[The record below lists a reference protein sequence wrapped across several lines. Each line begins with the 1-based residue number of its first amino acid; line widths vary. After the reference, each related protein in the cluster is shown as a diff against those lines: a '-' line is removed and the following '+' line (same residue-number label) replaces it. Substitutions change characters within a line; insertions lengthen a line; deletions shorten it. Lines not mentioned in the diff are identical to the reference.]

1 MPLLSGEHSLFF
13 DELALFLTSG
23 LTWIPLYITLFFVTV
38 KNNET
43 MTQILFVVLA
53 AGACVLF
60 ADGMADGII
69 KPMVMRPRPLN
80 DPDIRPL
87 LDIVPGVADKN
98 YSFFSAHAANTMSIC
113 VFFSL
118 LMRNWRLTTALVV
131 WSLANC
137 WTRMYLG
144 MHYPS
149 DIIVGL
155 LWGAVVGTGV
165 YFGYRYFYFKVTDK
179 LHFIS
184 SQYTRTGYA
193 LADMN
198 LIANIFLLTV
208 LVGIFRALII
218 A

>member
-1 MPLLSGEHSLFF
+1 MWWMPLLSGEHSLFF

-87 LDIVPGVADKN
+87 LDIVPGVADKTIV
-98 YSFFSAHAANTMSIC
+98 SSRHMRRTPCQS
-113 VFFSL
+113 VSSSRSL
-118 LMRNWRLTTALVV
+118 
-131 WSLANC
+131 
-137 WTRMYLG
+137 
-144 MHYPS
+144 
-149 DIIVGL
+149 
-155 LWGAVVGTGV
+155 
-165 YFGYRYFYFKVTDK
+165 
-179 LHFIS
+179 
-184 SQYTRTGYA
+184 
-193 LADMN
+193 
-198 LIANIFLLTV
+198 
-208 LVGIFRALII
+208 
-218 A
+218 

>member
-87 LDIVPGVADKN
+87 LDIVPGVADKTIV
-98 YSFFSAHAANTMSIC
+98 SSRHMRRTPCQS
-113 VFFSL
+113 VSSSRSL
-118 LMRNWRLTTALVV
+118 
-131 WSLANC
+131 
-137 WTRMYLG
+137 
-144 MHYPS
+144 
-149 DIIVGL
+149 
-155 LWGAVVGTGV
+155 
-165 YFGYRYFYFKVTDK
+165 
-179 LHFIS
+179 
-184 SQYTRTGYA
+184 
-193 LADMN
+193 
-198 LIANIFLLTV
+198 
-208 LVGIFRALII
+208 
-218 A
+218 

>member
-144 MHYPS
+144 MHYPF

>member
-13 DELALFLTSG
+13 DELALTLTSG
-23 LTWIPLYITLFFVTV
+23 LTWIPLYLTLFFVVV

-43 MTQILFVVLA
+43 MMQILLAVLA
-53 AGACVLF
+53 AGVCILL

-69 KPMVMRPRPLN
+69 KPMAMRLRPLN
-80 DPDIRPL
+80 DPDVRPL
-87 LDIVPGVADKN
+87 LDIVPGVANKN
-98 YSFFSAHAANTMSIC
+98 YSFFSAHASNTMSLC

-118 LMRNWRLTTALVV
+118 LMRNWRLTVGMVV
-131 WSLANC
+131 WSLVNC
-137 WTRMYLG
+137 WTRIYLG

-149 DIIVGL
+149 DIAVGL
-155 LWGAVVGTGV
+155 LWGATVGTGV
-165 YFGYRYFYFKVTDK
+165 YYGYRYFYFKVTDR

-193 LADMN
+193 LADIN
-198 LIANIFLLTV
+198 LAVNVLL
-208 LVGIFRALII
+208 LISLYAIFRALIL